1 MIILNGIQN
10 FLQLINDNWTFIC
23 VVAGMVV
30 AIARMAES
38 FASKS
43 NEEKIEIAKA
53 QIRETIL
60 KMVTEAEVDYD
71 DWNRAGS
78 IKRAQVINQIY
89 EEYPVL
95 SKIVDQTSLTKWIDE
110 TIDESLKVLREIV
123 AENKS
128 DSAIAG

>member
-1 MIILNGIQN
+1 MNILNGIQN

-23 VVAGMVV
+23 VVAGMAV
-30 AIARMAES
+30 AIIRMAEN
-38 FASKS
+38 FANKS
-43 NEEKIEIAKA
+43 DEEKIEIAKS

-71 DWNRAGS
+71 DWNKAGS

-95 SKIVDQTSLTKWIDE
+95 SKIVDQASLTQWIDE

-123 AENKS
+123 AENKN
-128 DSAIAG
+128 DSAIAE